1 MEYSLQESRLILAI
15 EALKKDTKLSV
26 RSAANIYNIPETT
39 LRHRRDGKKSRRDKS
54 SNSRKLIDVEESVI
68 VQRILDLDSRG
79 FQPRQSD
86 VREMAD
92 CLRTD
97 RNASL
102 VGPRWAENF
111 VKRHPQLKM
120 AFRCQIDYQRAKCE
134 DPNVVRAWFTLVQNV
149 IAKYGIQE
157 ADIYNFD
164 ETGFL
169 MGMLSSAKA
178 VTSSERR
185 GKPRTK
191 QPGNWE
197 WVTVIQGVCDWLGRT
212 FIRGC

>member
-1 MEYSLQESRLILAI
+1 M
-15 EALKKDTKLSV
+15 
-26 RSAANIYNIPETT
+26 
-39 LRHRRDGKKSRRDKS
+39 S

-68 VQRILDLDSRG
+68 VQCILDLDSRG
-79 FQPRQSD
+79 FQSRQSD

-97 RNASL
+97 RNVSL

-111 VKRHPQLKM
+111 VKRHLQLKI
-120 AFRCQIDYQRAKCE
+120 AFRRQIDYQRAKCE

-149 IAKYGIQE
+149 IAKYSIQE
-157 ADIYNFD
+157 ADIYNFGD
-164 ETGFL
+164 TGFL
-169 MGMLSSAKA
+169 MGMLSSAKV

-191 QPGNWE
+191 QPGNRE
-197 WVTVIQGVCDWLGRT
+197 
-212 FIRGC
+212 